1 MDGSQVVAQ
10 IKLEGSYCIDG
21 AKLLTKED
29 TMIMTMTMTLA
40 LLLQVASCYFFKRG
54 NPLIVSRLQDLRAYR

>member
-29 TMIMTMTMTLA
+29 TMIMTMTLA